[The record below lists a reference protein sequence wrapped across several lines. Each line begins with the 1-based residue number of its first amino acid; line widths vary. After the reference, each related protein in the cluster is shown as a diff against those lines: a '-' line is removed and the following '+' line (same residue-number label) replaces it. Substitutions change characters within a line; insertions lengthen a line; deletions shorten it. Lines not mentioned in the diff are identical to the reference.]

1 MQVVDRK
8 LSAWGLPSGKAR
20 AKPMW
25 PAERVVFLNDVF
37 FCARDVVRLLQH
49 RADMVCG
56 MDFDRP
62 KLEEMPWQVNSDA
75 APFSLYVCGDTVV
88 ILAM

>member
-75 APFSLYVCGDTVV
+75 APF
-88 ILAM
+88 